1 MVQGLQSKTGDF
13 GIHVPESPSLP
24 FSGKELGKE
33 LRPPERPF

>member
-24 FSGKELGKE
+24 FNGKD
-33 LRPPERPF
+33 LRPLFKAVF